1 MDVSVESAGVTPTP
15 SDRVDTDR
23 YRFDD
28 PDLIATAHRQFV
40 DEGVC
45 VLPGFLRPDAVAA
58 LVAECDALAP
68 LAHRSRVEGTPYLG
82 LPDLDAPKGH
92 PRRALVHN
100 SLEAVAYDLFPSDS
114 ALRAL
119 YEWDDLM
126 GFIAAV
132 LGQERLYRYADPFGA
147 LNLAVMRDGDVLGW
161 HFDMTDFVV
170 SIAIQSST
178 AGGEFLNAEQLRDAD
193 DERYDDVASVLA
205 ADADSPFVRVE
216 PMTPGTLMLFNGRNS
231 LHKVSPIGG
240 DVPRYVAL
248 LAYDT
253 RPGTDSS
260 ELLKRIRYG
269 RLPGEPVRPDAPVG
283 APA

>member
-1 MDVSVESAGVTPTP
+1 MTASVESAGVTPTP
-15 SDRVDTDR
+15 SDLVDTER

-28 PDLIATAHRQFV
+28 PDLIAAAHRQFV

-45 VLPGFLRPDAVAA
+45 ILPGFLRPDTVAV

-68 LAHRSRVEGTPYLG
+68 SAHRSRVEGTPYLG
-82 LPDLDAPKGH
+82 LPDPDAPDGH

-100 SLEAVAYDLFPSDS
+100 SLEAVAYDRFPADS

-126 GFIAAV
+126 RFVAAV
-132 LGQERLYRYADPFGA
+132 LGQAELYRYADPFGA

-178 AGGEFLNAEQLRDAD
+178 VGGEFLNAKQLRTAD
-193 DERYDDVASVLA
+193 DERYDDVASVLEL
-205 ADADSPFVRVE
+205 DAGSPLVRVE

-260 ELLKRIRYG
+260 DLLKRIRYG
-269 RLPGEPVRPDAPVG
+269 RLPGDPVEV
-283 APA
+283 PA